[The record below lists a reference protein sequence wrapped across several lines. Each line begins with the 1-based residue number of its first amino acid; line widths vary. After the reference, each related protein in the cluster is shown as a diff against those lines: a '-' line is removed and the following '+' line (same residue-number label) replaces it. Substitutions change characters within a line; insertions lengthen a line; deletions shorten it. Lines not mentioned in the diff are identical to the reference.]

1 MVLLHLVMSYL
12 VDTPG
17 MHVFFL
23 KGNEGA
29 AALGEKESEGGC
41 FPLSV
46 ATLGPL
52 GGFSIG
58 FCPCQLLNFVI
69 GRTGDTHNL
78 MSIQRK
84 QQ

>member
-1 MVLLHLVMSYL
+1 M
-12 VDTPG
+12 
-17 MHVFFL
+17 
-23 KGNEGA
+23 
-29 AALGEKESEGGC
+29 GEKESEGGC
-41 FPLSV
+41 FPPSV

-69 GRTGDTHNL
+69 ARTGNTHNL